1 MDFRILGPLEVHGED
16 GPIDVRGRKP
26 RAVLAVLLLHP
37 NQPVSAERLA
47 VALWGH
53 DAPAGAVRTV
63 QVNVSR
69 LRKAL
74 RNGDILTTT
83 PAGYRLRVLPGELD
97 ADRFE
102 DLVED
107 GRRAMAAGQADA
119 AGRLLREALA
129 LWRGPPLGDLEFE
142 PFAPTEIAR
151 LEEQHEAAIAARVD
165 ADLAAGRHEELVGE
179 LRRLVAEHPTHEPFV
194 GQLMLALYRSGRQSD
209 ALDAYREARQRLIE
223 ESGVEP
229 GDELRALQNAI
240 LQQDRKLGLDRTG
253 ELDAAGAPPLSGELE
268 VDVERGEPGPGVE
281 LGRLPRRLQ
290 QAMRAQFVGR
300 DVEMNALADAWA
312 DAKVEGPGLVLV
324 EGTAGI
330 GKTRVAAQFADR
342 ASREGAV
349 VLYGR
354 CDEDLGAPYQPW
366 IDILDQ
372 YREIAPPALIER
384 HNEAFGP
391 VLARLVPELGRG
403 GGAEAPRTDDP
414 EAERY
419 LLFGAVAHL
428 LAEASADR
436 PLVVVVDDLHWADKP
451 SLLLLRHLF
460 RSGKPMRILVVGVC
474 WDGSGDP
481 SDALRDLMREPEAT
495 RLDLQGL
502 TLDDVLELFEAA
514 TQRPPSASE
523 RSFADDLTVE
533 TNGNPFFLV
542 QILRHLMESG
552 VIAAGPDGW
561 RLTGPVSSIELPEM
575 VRHVIA
581 RRTRRLGM
589 PAAELLQVAAVI
601 GREFDAD
608 VLAKVAGQ
616 EEPSVLDALAD
627 AVAARLVVEQGGLRF
642 AFSHALLNRALAA
655 ELLAARRARLH
666 VAIAD
671 AVEALRDDANAGEIA
686 HHRLAAGM
694 EPDRAIEAAERA
706 GAWALARLAPH
717 EAIRWFDAA
726 RKSLLATHPD
736 DQAGLCEVLIGLGE
750 AQRQAGDGA
759 YRATLLEAA
768 TLARRTGDADQLAR
782 AVLANSRGFE
792 SASGNVDADRVTNLE
807 AAIALL
813 GERDDRRRARLLA
826 QLQLEQTFVVD
837 LAERRGLSDEAKALA
852 ERSGDGT
859 TLAHVLWAR
868 HAVLWTPDLLAEH
881 RANAAE
887 LQSVAAGLNDLVAR
901 FWAACDTVLTS
912 VWSAT
917 GIDEIDQ
924 GLSTME
930 ELAERVGQPILRW
943 VRLWYGSWRAHLA
956 GDLALSERLAIA
968 AGHEGTK
975 SQQPDAE
982 AFQMNQLLVVAADRG
997 QLGHAVPALEQL
1009 AAVHTGLPV
1018 FRAWLAL
1025 AYCERNEPEQA
1036 RLVFEPDAAKDF
1048 RHLPWDIVWLT
1059 TVCLYAEVAT
1069 RLRLAGPAARIAT
1082 LLAPYTDQIV
1092 FNAVSVHG
1100 SAAHYA
1106 GMVAAVMGS
1115 MPAAEAHFAAAAATH
1130 ERLRAP
1136 GLLARTRDEWGR
1148 ALLQT
1153 GDPADAKR
1161 AGALLEQARAVAQE
1175 VGLAA
1180 IVDRPAPAPA
1190 VP

>member
-1 MDFRILGPLEVHGED
+1 MDFRILGPLEVHGDD

-63 QVNVSR
+63 HVNVSR

-74 RNGDILTTT
+74 RKGDILTTT

-97 ADRFE
+97 AERFE

-107 GRRAMAAGQADA
+107 GRRAMAAGQPEA

-129 LWRGPPLGDLEFE
+129 LWRGPPLGDLAFE
-142 PFAPTEIAR
+142 PFAQTEITR

-194 GQLMLALYRSGRQSD
+194 GQLMLALYRSGRQTD
-209 ALDAYREARQRLIE
+209 ALDAYREARRRLVE
-223 ESGVEP
+223 EFGVEP

-240 LQQDRKLGLDRTG
+240 LQQDPSRL
-253 ELDAAGAPPLSGELE
+253 
-268 VDVERGEPGPGVE
+268 VQGEPGPGVQ

-290 QAMRAQFVGR
+290 QAMRALFVGR

-312 DAKVEGPGLVLV
+312 DVKVEGPGLVLV

-330 GKTRVAAQFADR
+330 GKTRLAAQFADR
-342 ASREGAV
+342 ASREGAA

-372 YREIAPPALIER
+372 YREVAPPALIER

-403 GGAEAPRTDDP
+403 GAAEAPRTNDP

-460 RSGKPMRILVVGVC
+460 RSGKPMRILVVGVG
-474 WDGSGDP
+474 WGGSDDP
-481 SDALRDLMREPEAT
+481 SDALRDLMRESEAT
-495 RLDLQGL
+495 RLELQGL
-502 TLDDVLELFEAA
+502 TVDDVLELFEAA

-552 VIAAGPDGW
+552 VIATGPDGW

-575 VRHVIA
+575 VQHVIA
-581 RRTRRLGM
+581 RRTRRLGV

-642 AFSHALLNRALAA
+642 TFSHALLNRALAA

-666 VAIAD
+666 LAIAD
-671 AVEALRDDANAGEIA
+671 AVEALRGDANAGEIA

-694 EPDRAIEAAERA
+694 EPDRAIEAAVRA
-706 GAWALARLAPH
+706 GAWALARLAPD
-717 EAIRWFDAA
+717 EAIRWFEAA
-726 RKSLLATHPD
+726 RKALLATRPD
-736 DQAGLCEVLIGLGE
+736 DQAGLCEMLIGLGE
-750 AQRQAGDGA
+750 AQRQAGDGT

-813 GERDDRRRARLLA
+813 GERDDRQRARLLA
-826 QLQLEQTFVVD
+826 QLQLEQTFVAD

-901 FWAACDTVLTS
+901 FWAACDIVLTS
-912 VWSAT
+912 VWSAAA
-917 GIDEIDQ
+917 IDEIDEA
-924 GLSTME
+924 LSTME
-930 ELAERVGQPILRW
+930 QLADRVGQPILRW

-982 AFQMNQLLVVAADRG
+982 AFQMNQLMVVAWDRG

-1036 RLVFEPDAAKDF
+1036 RLVFEPDAAKNF

-1069 RLRLAGPAARIAT
+1069 RLRVTGAAGCIAS
-1082 LLAPYTDQIV
+1082 LIAPYTDQVV
-1092 FNAVSVHG
+1092 FNAISVHG
-1100 SAAHYA
+1100 SVGHYA
-1106 GMVAAVMGS
+1106 GMLAAVMGS
-1115 MPAAEAHFAAAAATH
+1115 MPA
-1130 ERLRAP
+1130 
-1136 GLLARTRDEWGR
+1136 
-1148 ALLQT
+1148 
-1153 GDPADAKR
+1153 
-1161 AGALLEQARAVAQE
+1161 
-1175 VGLAA
+1175 
-1180 IVDRPAPAPA
+1180 
-1190 VP
+1190 